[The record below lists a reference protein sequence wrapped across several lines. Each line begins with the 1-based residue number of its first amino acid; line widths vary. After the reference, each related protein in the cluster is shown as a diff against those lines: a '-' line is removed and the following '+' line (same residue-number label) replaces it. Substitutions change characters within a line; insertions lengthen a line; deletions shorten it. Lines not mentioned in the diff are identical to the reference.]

1 LITAY
6 NLFLEISELFTDT
19 FVYLTGF
26 WNWIQLIEA
35 LCLLS
40 IFVIDMKGASEVEAL
55 HLPTLTGCTTFI
67 MACFGFYWAR
77 MNFNTSMYS
86 FIIFESI
93 KGTAQFFLLCLI
105 TIFAFGLS
113 TLILNSTLNNLS
125 YDDGDHTGFVDE
137 KTDII
142 WVNNVI
148 SQYLIMLGE
157 FEILGNEEIPTYSYS
172 TQWTLWALFFFGTL
186 ITNVVFFNTLV
197 SVIGAKYEELWEN
210 RIRWGY
216 MKQMQILGEYSIIR
230 KPQLP
235 VQQYVYIVVPKEVEE
250 EEDTVTIEDLQE

>member
-1 LITAY
+1 
-6 NLFLEISELFTDT
+6 
-19 FVYLTGF
+19 VYLTGF